1 MQKVFYDGIR
11 VEYGISMEI
20 PHKKIKWLS
29 NIFYSEISQI
39 ITKKQQVTH

>member
-20 PHKKIKWLS
+20 PHKK
-29 NIFYSEISQI
+29 
-39 ITKKQQVTH
+39 KKLNGFRTSFTQKFHK